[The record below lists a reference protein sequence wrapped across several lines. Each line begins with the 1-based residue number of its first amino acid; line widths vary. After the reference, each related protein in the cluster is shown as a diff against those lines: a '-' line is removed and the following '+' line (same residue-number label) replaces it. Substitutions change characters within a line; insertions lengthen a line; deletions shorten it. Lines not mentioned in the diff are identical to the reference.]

1 MDNIPTLN
9 MAKAGTT
16 IPIRFSLGRDQGL
29 DIFATG
35 YPKSETIPCNSSAPV
50 DAIEE
55 AVSGK
60 QGLSNN
66 ARTDRFEYEWATSS
80 TWRDCR
86 QFVMKLKDGSL
97 QRANFSFS
105 K

>member
-1 MDNIPTLN
+1 MIYNCST
-9 MAKAGTT
+9 
-16 IPIRFSLGRDQGL
+16 
-29 DIFATG
+29 
-35 YPKSETIPCNSSAPV
+35 KSETIPCNSSAPV

-55 AVSGK
+55 TVSGK

-66 ARTDRFEYEWATSS
+66 ARTDRYEYEWATSS
-80 TWRDCR
+80 TWRGCR